1 VHIFDNAPQDSLTV
15 NALLVDLLRR
25 IKSECLQKRY
35 AILHSDNAGCYHGA
49 QTIASVPEI
58 SRGGGLVI
66 KRWDFSDPQSGKGPC
81 DRVAAVVKRKV
92 RLFVDE
98 NNKCTNGEEF
108 LHEHLRTAGL
118 KLQP

>member
-1 VHIFDNAPQDSLTV
+1 M
-15 NALLVDLLRR
+15 
-25 IKSECLQKRY
+25 
-35 AILHSDNAGCYHGA
+35 
-49 QTIASVPEI
+49 
-58 SRGGGLVI
+58 VI

-108 LHEHLRTAGL
+108 LACASSYGEIKATTMIYGSVEL
-118 KLQP
+118 LQQKTKATIPGINLYNNFQFEDDNIFAWRAYKIGTGVPMRNDQWTHKHDNF